1 VRQGRDKD
9 AVASSWSGDTSLVV
23 RSALRNLP
31 VGTGAGADAG
41 LVTL

>member
-1 VRQGRDKD
+1 
-9 AVASSWSGDTSLVV
+9 VASSWSGDTSLVV

-31 VGTGAGADAG
+31 AGTGAGVDAG